1 MRLIDADELMESIRK
16 ALGIKSMTKSL
27 LLPAE
32 RTIIDQIDSAPT
44 VVKDINVPDKWVS
57 VKDRLP
63 HNANNLGAFCP
74 RYLVQTKYG
83 TTEGWYNPDKGC
95 WYTLVWFLIGRYTE
109 DDIDMERGDIPR
121 ISNKIEVTRWAE
133 MPEALKEQ

>member
-32 RTIIDQIDSAPT
+32 RTIIDQIDNAKT
-44 VVKDINVPDKWVS
+44 IGGWIS

-63 HNANNLGAFCP
+63 QNADHLNAFCP
-74 RYLVQTKYG
+74 RYFVQTKYG
-83 TTEGWYNPDKGC
+83 ISEGWYNPNKGC

-121 ISNKIEVTRWAE
+121 ISNKIEVTHWMP
-133 MPEALKEQ
+133 MPEPAEEATSWME